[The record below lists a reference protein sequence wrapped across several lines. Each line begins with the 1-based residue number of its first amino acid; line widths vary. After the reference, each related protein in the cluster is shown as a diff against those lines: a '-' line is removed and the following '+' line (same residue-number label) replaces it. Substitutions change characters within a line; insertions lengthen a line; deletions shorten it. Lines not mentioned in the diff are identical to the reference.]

1 MYEPR
6 WEWPATADEVQ
17 AILTSAGGEARLI
30 AGGTDLAV
38 LIKNGQ
44 VRPRVL
50 VDLGRVE
57 RLSFVDAGSGEAR
70 AAIGSTATHAQV
82 VADHTLRARATALAE
97 ACGSVGSRQIRAR
110 GTIGGNLANAS
121 PAADSAVALLALD
134 AAVHVRSG
142 APMRGRSVRVPLEC
156 FFEGPGRTVL
166 GHADLITAVS
176 FDLPE
181 VNARSTY
188 LKVGQRNALAIAI
201 ASAAVVF
208 EPSAGR
214 IRIAL
219 GSVAPTP
226 VRARAAERLFEAE
239 WRRAGDRGALIDD
252 VAAAAE
258 DAAAPIDDVRAG
270 AWYRTDLVRT
280 LTRRALIKVCH

>member
-1 MYEPR
+1 MYEPQ
-6 WEWPATADEVQ
+6 WESPATADDVVS
-17 AILTSAGGEARLI
+17 ILASVGAEARLI

-38 LIKNGQ
+38 QIKRGE

-57 RLSFVDAGSGEAR
+57 ELSYVRAGSGEAR
-70 AAIGSTATHAQV
+70 AEIGAIATHAEI
-82 VADHTLRARATALAE
+82 ATDHALRARATALAE
-97 ACGSVGSRQIRAR
+97 ACRTVGSPQIRTR

-134 AAVHVRSG
+134 ATVHVRFA
-142 APMRGRSVRVPLEC
+142 APKRNRGVRVPLEC
-156 FFEGPGRTVL
+156 FFEGPGVTAL
-166 GHADLITAVS
+166 GRADLITGVS
-176 FDLPE
+176 FNLPE
-181 VNARSTY
+181 VNARSAY

-208 EPSAGR
+208 EPSTGR

-226 VRARAAERLFEAE
+226 VRAKAAERLFEAG
-239 WRRAGDRGALIDD
+239 WQRTPDRAALIEE
-252 VAAAAE
+252 VAAAAV
-258 DAAAPIDDVRAG
+258 DAADAIDDVRAS

-280 LTRRALIKVCH
+280 LARRALMKVCH